1 MCLCCSRAILRNP
14 DVLLSTPLA
23 DMWRNDFWGTPLNS
37 SGSHGSY
44 RPLCVLTFRLNHW
57 ACGLRPAAFH
67 LVNVLLHAL
76 NTGLTLRVGR
86 LLLPA
91 PAASLA
97 ALLFAAH
104 PVHTEAVSGI
114 VGRADLL
121 ACLFYLLSFL
131 FYVSHVRLR
140 ERNARSDMKLVNRA
154 RMKFLQETQEV
165 VREQLFRKGAASVHE
180 WGCLAACLG
189 FAAAAMLSKET
200 GVTILLVC
208 AAYDV
213 IRSSRI
219 CPGVSVQ
226 PTIYLLLYYLNTLE

>member
-1 MCLCCSRAILRNP
+1 
-14 DVLLSTPLA
+14 
-23 DMWRNDFWGTPLNS
+23 MWRNDFWGTPLNS

-44 RPLCVLTFRLNHW
+44 RPLCVLTFRLNQW

-140 ERNARSDMKLVNRA
+140 ERNARADVKLANRA
-154 RMKFLQETQEV
+154 KMKCFQESVPQECESLV
-165 VREQLFRKGAASVHE
+165 GTLREQLLLRGAASVHE
-180 WGCLAACLG
+180 WGCLGACLG

-226 PTIYLLLYYLNTLE
+226 LNMDVRHFLTITRTRFCKHSTT

>member
-1 MCLCCSRAILRNP
+1 
-14 DVLLSTPLA
+14 
-23 DMWRNDFWGTPLNS
+23 MWRNDFWGTPLNS

-140 ERNARSDMKLVNRA
+140 ERNARADVKLANRA
-154 RMKFLQETQEV
+154 KMKCFQESMLQECGSLV
-165 VREQLFRKGAASVHE
+165 GVLREQLLLRGAASVQE
-180 WGCLAACLG
+180 WGCLGACLG

-226 PTIYLLLYYLNTLE
+226 LNKSYMSSSADEKKKR